1 MSNYVIVTDSSC
13 DLPAYLV
20 EELEIHSVPLAF
32 LFGEKT
38 YYNYPDN
45 REMAPKVFYDRL
57 RAGEM
62 ATTNAINVGQ
72 VTDFLTPF
80 LEQGLDVLIL
90 GFSSGLSTSYNSYC
104 IAAEDVAEQYPDRTI
119 RVVDTLCASLGQGML
134 VYQAAKLRQAGKS
147 LEEVRDWLDQTQRR
161 ELMRLVDTQDQLKAN
176 LAQAS
181 FEAGFRLAMGLLREV
196 EVERIRL
203 QLEEEG

>member
-13 DLPAYLV
+13 DLPAHLV
-20 EELEIHSVPLAF
+20 EELELHTVPLAF

-45 REMAPKVFYDRL
+45 REMSPKAFYDRL

-72 VTDFLTPF
+72 VTDFLTPM
-80 LEQGLDVLIL
+80 LEQGQDILIL
-90 GFSSGLSTSYNSYC
+90 SFSSGLSTSFNSYT
-104 IAAEDVAEQYPDRTI
+104 IAAQDLAEQYPDRTI
-119 RVVDTLCASLGQGML
+119 RVIDTLCASLGQGML

-147 LEEVRDWLDQTQRR
+147 MEEV
-161 ELMRLVDTQDQLKAN
+161 
-176 LAQAS
+176 AQW
-181 FEAGFRLAMGLLREV
+181 V
-196 EVERIRL
+196 EENKIGRAHV
-203 QLEEEG
+203 